1 MKRTKTI
8 VNKLRQCKVEDYEKA
23 NWFNYTTKEKEKES
37 KEYCIDSLK
46 DMKL

>member
-23 NWFNYTTKEKEKES
+23 NWFNYTTKEKEKDS